1 MLARHIEDRFHTILT
16 SPLAGVSASAWST
29 FVRALDTQT
38 IGAVSASGG
47 YGSFDLRPR
56 RLAELGYMQD
66 LRSAN
71 RNGRTIQV
79 GDFILPLTEEK
90 LLADPILQYK
100 ILVNSIKGYDAEL
113 TVGEVTR
120 PTTVS
125 RAGALAILHRG
136 GRGAL
141 RAWPRL
147 FSDTQ
152 IIYTATQGLF

>member
-1 MLARHIEDRFHTILT
+1 MLARAAEDRFNTILQ
-16 SPLAGVSASAWST
+16 SPLAGVSASVWSA
-29 FVRALDTQT
+29 FVRALDTQA

-66 LRSAN
+66 LRSTD

-79 GDFILPLTEEK
+79 GAFVHPFTEAK
-90 LLADPILQYK
+90 LLVDPILQYR
-100 ILVNSIKGYDAEL
+100 ILVTSIKGYDAEL
-113 TVGEVTR
+113 TAGEVTK
-120 PTTVS
+120 PAAVS
-125 RAGALAILHRG
+125 RSGALAILHRG

-141 RAWPRL
+141 RTWPKL

-152 IIYTATQGLF
+152 ALYDATKGLF